1 MKKNFDIVVVGAG
14 PVGAIAAKIA
24 AENGASVLLLE
35 KDRDI
40 GIPVRCGEAVGV
52 LGMQNVLGEIKPH
65 WVSSKVAGFRL
76 VSPDNQAVIFN
87 HLPEGVVL
95 NRKVFD
101 FDIAM
106 MAVAA
111 GVEVRTKAYVNG
123 LLWENDE
130 VAGVTYVSG
139 NKNYE
144 IRSKIVIGADGVESR
159 VGRWARLRKH
169 FKLCDVE
176 SCAQVTAGN
185 LNLVEK
191 DYCHFYFGEARAPG
205 GYVWIFP
212 KGGGLFNVGLG
223 VGGDRIT
230 DISAM
235 DYLKYFIKE
244 NFPDASILTAVVG
257 GVPCAPALKELVG
270 NGVMLVGDAANQV
283 NPISG
288 GGIVRGM
295 FAAKIAGRVAAE
307 AIQKG
312 EVSEKVLKVY
322 SREWTSGEGKSH
334 PLLYRIKQAIY
345 KLSDEE
351 LNNTAAVLNQIPEAE
366 RTLVKM
372 FKTALFKKPSL
383 ILDVVR
389 ALS

>member
-1 MKKNFDIVVVGAG
+1 MKKNYDIVVVGAG
-14 PVGAIAAKIA
+14 PVGSMAAKVA

-52 LGMQNVLGEIKPH
+52 QGMNNVLGEIKSH
-65 WVSSKVAGFRL
+65 WVSAKVGGFRL
-76 VSPDNQAVIFN
+76 VSPDNQAVIFDN
-87 HLPEGVVL
+87 LPAGVVL

-101 FDIAM
+101 YEVAM
-106 MAVAA
+106 LAAAA
-111 GVEVRTKAYVNG
+111 GVEVRTKAFVNG
-123 LLWENDE
+123 LRIENGF
-130 VAGVTYVSG
+130 VTGVKYISG

-144 IRSKIVIGADGVESR
+144 ITAKIVIAADGVESR
-159 VGRWARLRKH
+159 VGRWAGLRKH
-169 FKLCDVE
+169 FKLCDIE

-185 LNLVEK
+185 IDLAEK
-191 DYCHFYFGEARAPG
+191 DFCHFYFGARLAPG

-223 VGGDRIT
+223 VGGDQIA
-230 DISAM
+230 DISPM
-235 DYLKYFIKE
+235 DYLKRFLAE
-244 NFPDASILTAVVG
+244 NFPNASILTTIVG

-270 NGVMLVGDAANQV
+270 NGIMLVGDTANQV

-295 FAAKIAGRVAAE
+295 FAAKIAGRVAAS
-307 AIQKG
+307 AIFQG
-312 EVSEKVLKVY
+312 DVSEKALKAY
-322 SREWTSGEGKSH
+322 SREWFSGEGKSH
-334 PLLYRIKQAIY
+334 PLLYRIKQGIY
-345 KLSDEE
+345 KLTDEE
-351 LNNTAAVLNQIPEAE
+351 LNNTAAVLNRVPPKE

-372 FKTALFKKPSL
+372 FRTALFNKPSL